1 MLGVDEVVAITRQT
15 RVHVRDE
22 RARADV
28 VELARREVIAVEY
41 LVELAGRLELGE
53 VGGDALAQRVR
64 AARQRPGNL
73 VLGPEAECDAQVRVE
88 MPEHGE
94 QMRVGDRIVD
104 LTGGDALDQL
114 LRARVGI
121 LDPAQRRQLGAQPLE
136 QRRVR
141 GLRDDL

>member
-1 MLGVDEVVAITRQT
+1 
-15 RVHVRDE
+15 
-22 RARADV
+22 
-28 VELARREVIAVEY
+28 
-41 LVELAGRLELGE
+41 
-53 VGGDALAQRVR
+53 
-64 AARQRPGNL
+64 
-73 VLGPEAECDAQVRVE
+73 